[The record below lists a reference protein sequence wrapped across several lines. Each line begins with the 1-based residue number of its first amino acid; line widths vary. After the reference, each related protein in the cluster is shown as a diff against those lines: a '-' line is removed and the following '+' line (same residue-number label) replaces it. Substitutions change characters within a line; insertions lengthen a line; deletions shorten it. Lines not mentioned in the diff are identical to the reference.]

1 MAFNYRS
8 GLGNSAAYMVA
19 GSPWIT
25 GSVNHADNKEYRV
38 EFPRVAKSI
47 TVINRG
53 KPDLRVHFNSCG
65 GNGANNSII
74 DGRHYVVLDT
84 QNTSVTF
91 NVKCKEVYISRDD
104 GESDMEAS
112 PSGNG
117 MWTVFAE
124 LTGIQTAEMFE
135 MTGSGLTEWDPSGNA

>member
-47 TVINRG
+47 TVIN
-53 KPDLRVHFNSCG
+53 
-65 GNGANNSII
+65 
-74 DGRHYVVLDT
+74 
-84 QNTSVTF
+84 
-91 NVKCKEVYISRDD
+91 
-104 GESDMEAS
+104 
-112 PSGNG
+112 
-117 MWTVFAE
+117 
-124 LTGIQTAEMFE
+124 
-135 MTGSGLTEWDPSGNA
+135 